1 MINDLWKEEVAK
13 MARITSPSVG
23 EIEREFTNH
32 LITKLGAALEKVI
45 LFGSRAE
52 GRFKPWSDYD
62 LLIVV
67 TRKDRQLIDG
77 IYELVT
83 DFLLS
88 HGVDISLKIY
98 TSDDYKMKMDL
109 PTPFMQR
116 IRERGVILWS
126 RTSEK

>member
-1 MINDLWKEEVAK
+1 
-13 MARITSPSVG
+13 
-23 EIEREFTNH
+23 
-32 LITKLGAALEKVI
+32 VI

-88 HGVDISLKIY
+88 YGADISLKIY
-98 TSDDYKMKMDL
+98 TSDDFNKKMGF

-126 RTSEK
+126 RASGK